1 MKSGNKT
8 SLKIIVV
15 LAALMTV
22 EVSAAESD
30 SGFLDVY
37 DKLEPI
43 SGSDARIYTAPGAY
57 ENFKNYKAVMIDQPE
72 FIIAKDSKYRGVKP
86 DDAKAV
92 ADTMRKSMT
101 DQVSKTMK
109 VVDEAGAGVLYIRMA
124 ASNIHLAKKKRG
136 LLGYT
141 PAGFIVGSATA
152 AGQEMQQK
160 ILLQNMT
167 LEMEVLDSQTQS
179 VLAAVVDVIDASELK
194 KASESWTRE
203 HTVMEYWATRFHCR
217 LENSRKPKTEWQDCE
232 KTLP

>member
-15 LAALMTV
+15 FAALVTI

-30 SGFLDVY
+30 SGFLDDY

-57 ENFKNYKAVMIDQPE
+57 ENFKNYTAVMIDQPE

-92 ADTMRKSMT
+92 ADTMRKAMT
-101 DQVSKTMK
+101 DQVSTRMK
-109 VVDEAGAGVLYIRMA
+109 VVDKAGPGVLYIRMA

-194 KASESWTRE
+194 KASDSWAQE
-203 HTVMEYWATRFHCR
+203 HTVMEYWATRFRCR